1 MFILF
6 EMNHVLWL
14 IDYSIVSRNVETVN
28 EYLMVC
34 FE

>member
-14 IDYSIVSRNVETVN
+14 VDYLIVSRNVVTVN